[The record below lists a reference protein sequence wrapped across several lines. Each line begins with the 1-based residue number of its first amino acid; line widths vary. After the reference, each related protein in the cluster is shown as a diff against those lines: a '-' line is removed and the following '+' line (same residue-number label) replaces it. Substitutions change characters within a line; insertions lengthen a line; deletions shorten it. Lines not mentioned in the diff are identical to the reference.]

1 MKGCVSDN
9 ALLLQTIA
17 ESLSSLQI
25 ASFIKSAP
33 KVQLNIFSEIAL
45 NLVANEDYELLAED
59 KQKLIPYKKQLYI
72 VVDRKQSVKSR
83 RACFAAKPQLVKNL
97 AQLALK
103 CASE

>member
-9 ALLLQTIA
+9 AQLLRTIA

-25 ASFIKSAP
+25 VSFIKSAP

-72 VVDRKQSVKSR
+72 VVDKKQSVKNR
-83 RACFAAKPQLVKNL
+83 RTCFAAKPQLVKIL